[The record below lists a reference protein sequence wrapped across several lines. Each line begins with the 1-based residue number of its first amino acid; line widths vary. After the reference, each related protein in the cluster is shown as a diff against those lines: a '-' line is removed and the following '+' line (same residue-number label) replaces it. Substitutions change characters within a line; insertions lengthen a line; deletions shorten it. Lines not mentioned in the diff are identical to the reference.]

1 MSTRAYLVEG
11 QAVAQADD
19 SSERI
24 RVLTAQS
31 QHYIALY
38 EHKCLENAELGRRL
52 AAQEADGLQ
61 VAAVLQQR
69 LSSSAKQL
77 ESARHEAGGLRQ
89 EVEDLRSSAA
99 SVEVEHAAALRGVE
113 DGWRRRAEV
122 TDRELASCR
131 ALLADQSLELQAQ
144 HAEHARLLTSIDVL
158 QAALDSAGRRPAE
171 PEAGVPG
178 REQLGQLAA
187 RIHDL
192 VLANRGLAERLQAC
206 GEGAQDVQ
214 RLLAS
219 REESLA
225 CLGREAQEARDVG
238 ERAARRSGAQA
249 RELELCRAS
258 MGALHADIVA
268 LAEAF
273 EAEKAG
279 IAAEA
284 EACQQV
290 NQSHLA
296 LLMLRTKELNT
307 VRHLLT
313 RQRALQHAAQT
324 APHGKA

>member
-1 MSTRAYLVEG
+1 MIRIIPRRSLAKVCRTG
-11 QAVAQADD
+11 
-19 SSERI
+19 I
-24 RVLTAQS
+24 RVLTTQAQR
-31 QHYIALY
+31 YIELY
-38 EHKCLENAELGRRL
+38 EQKCLENAELGRRL

-61 VAAVLQQR
+61 VAAALQQR

-77 ESARHEAGGLRQ
+77 ESARHEAAGLRQ
-89 EVEDLRSSAA
+89 EMEDLRSIAA
-99 SVEVEHAAALRGVE
+99 SVEVEHAAALRGAE

-122 TDRELASCR
+122 TERELACCR

-144 HAEHARLLTSIDVL
+144 HAEHARLLTSINVL

-225 CLGREAQEARDVG
+225 CLGREAQEARD
-238 ERAARRSGAQA
+238 A

-284 EACQQV
+284 DACVRAAQE
-290 NQSHLA
+290 SA
-296 LLMLRTKELNT
+296 ARSERLLMLRTKELNT

-324 APHGKA
+324 AAHGKA